1 MKKAIIK
8 TKIHSRIGFFETLD
22 SIGFNF
28 EPDYWQHDRIFVP
41 RNYDRNKAY
50 PRLSLRTV
58 VRKDGETLYAL
69 VMRQHFTQ
77 NNLDVINRTLVGDYA
92 EAAHILYSLGYE
104 FKAEV
109 SRRRSE
115 LAMGETVRIYVDKI
129 DGLDGYYAKIET
141 ILDKNESPEEA
152 REDLI
157 QSFHVLGVEDVV
169 PINQTY
175 GELIESSAHDIED
188 IPETGHVSLG
198 SASST
203 QDEGRLSVR

>member
-92 EAAHILYSLGYE
+92 EAAHILDSLGYE

-198 SASST
+198 GTSST
-203 QDEGRLSVR
+203 QDEGHLSVR